1 MGRGRARERVEF
13 SPEAETERSGV
24 CSDEAEAQRC
34 EDETEAGGFS
44 ACLSFSASE
53 ENIQ

>member
-1 MGRGRARERVEF
+1 MGEGGARERVEF

-34 EDETEAGGFS
+34 EDETEAGGVGDAEVRKLRS
-44 ACLSFSASE
+44 QSL
-53 ENIQ
+53 